1 MRSPISKMLSRYY
14 IVNLDFKNMEI
25 RLFKLFAVI
34 VLLTGAC
41 SSLTEKDDVIQVLLK
56 EIQKLGNKVERLEI
70 ECVLKSDLSDE
81 RQRRLLLPDNPS
93 TSNIAFSA
101 YLSHLDNGP
110 AVGKLRE
117 IVFDK
122 IETNLGNGYDTYS
135 GTFRAPKDGVYV
147 FTWTI
152 FVHGGG
158 SGGNGEVWT
167 ELVIN
172 GQIHGSLHADT
183 ETASDDDSSTGFV
196 IKVLN
201 KDDIVFIR
209 TSNMAVPQGTLH
221 SNYMRWTFSGWLIE

>member
-1 MRSPISKMLSRYY
+1 
-14 IVNLDFKNMEI
+14 MEM
-25 RLFKLFAVI
+25 RLFVKLFAAV
-34 VLLTGAC
+34 VLMTEAFSFLI
-41 SSLTEKDDVIQVLLK
+41 EKDDVIQVLLK
-56 EIQKLGNKVERLEI
+56 EIQKLGSKVERLET
-70 ECVLKSDLSDE
+70 ECVLKSDLSDK

-93 TSNIAFSA
+93 TNIAFSA

-122 IETNLGNGYDTYS
+122 IETNLGNGYDTFS
-135 GTFRAPKDGVYV
+135 GTFRAPKDGVYA

-152 FVHGGG
+152 FVVGGG
-158 SGGNGEVWT
+158 SGANGEVWT

-183 ETASDDDSSTGFV
+183 ETTSDDDSSTGFV

-209 TSNMAVPQGTLH
+209 TSNMAVPQGHLH
-221 SNYMRWTFSGWLIE
+221 SNFMRWTFSGWLIE

>member
-1 MRSPISKMLSRYY
+1 
-14 IVNLDFKNMEI
+14 MEM
-25 RLFKLFAVI
+25 RLFIKLFAAI
-34 VLLTGAC
+34 VLMTEAC
-41 SSLTEKDDVIQVLLK
+41 SSLIEKDDLIQVLLK
-56 EIQKLGNKVERLEI
+56 EIQKLGSKVERLET

-93 TSNIAFSA
+93 TYNIAFSA

-135 GTFRAPKDGVYV
+135 GTFRAPKDGVYA

-152 FVHGGG
+152 FVVGG
-158 SGGNGEVWT
+158 SGANGEVWT

-172 GQIHGSLHADT
+172 GQIHGTLHADT
-183 ETASDDDSSTGFV
+183 ETTSDDDSSTGFV

-209 TSNMAVPQGTLH
+209 TSNMAVPQGQLH
-221 SNYMRWTFSGWLIE
+221 SNHMRWTFSGWLIE

>member
-1 MRSPISKMLSRYY
+1 
-14 IVNLDFKNMEI
+14 MEM
-25 RLFKLFAVI
+25 KLIIFFAVI
-34 VLLTGAC
+34 VLFTEAY
-41 SSLTEKDDVIQVLLK
+41 SSLTEKDDVIQVLLN
-56 EIQKLGNKVERLEI
+56 EIQKLGSKVERLERLET
-70 ECVLKSDLSDE
+70 ECVLKSDLSEDK
-81 RQRRLLLPDNPS
+81 RKRLLLPDNPS

-101 YLSHLDNGP
+101 YLTHLDTGP
-110 AVGKLRE
+110 GIGKLRE

-135 GTFRAPKDGVYV
+135 GTFRAPRDGVYA

-152 FVHGGG
+152 FVVGGG
-158 SGGNGEVWT
+158 STANGEVET

-172 GQIHGSLHADT
+172 GQVHGLLHADT
-183 ETASDDDSSTGFV
+183 EATSDDDSATGFV

-209 TSNMAVPQGTLH
+209 TTNRALPQGILH